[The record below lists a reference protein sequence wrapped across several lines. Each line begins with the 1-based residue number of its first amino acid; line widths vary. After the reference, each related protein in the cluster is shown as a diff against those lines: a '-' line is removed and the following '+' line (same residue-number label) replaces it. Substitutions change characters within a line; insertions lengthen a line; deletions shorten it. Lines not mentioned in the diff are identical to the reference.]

1 MGKASKW
8 FRGLLG
14 LKKTDYTTSPAKP
27 HKEKRRW
34 TFVKSSHSHTEKDNH
49 TQRDN
54 NNHAIAVAAAT
65 AAVAEAAV
73 AAAEAAAVVVR
84 LTSSSSARCADAG
97 PTRIRQHW
105 AAVKIQAAF
114 RACLARRA
122 LRALKGLVK
131 LQALVRGHIERKRTA
146 EWLKRVQALLHAQAQ
161 VSARLTLHASP
172 SSAKFSSHLHG
183 PETPEKFESP
193 VRSKSMKYEQSP
205 MLKRIGSK
213 SCIHINGYQE
223 ICGSGSIRSESQVNE
238 QSCNSGRS
246 LIRTYSS
253 NDERNDRVLEI
264 DSGKP
269 NFTLKRRN
277 LSYSTGCDHYSKSL
291 NSLKESTSLQSG
303 QSPSCEVQSY
313 SYCSQKVNEVEDSPF
328 CTADNSPQFLSA
340 NSKDD
345 GFKRSPFTPT
355 RSDGSRSY
363 IRGYPDHP
371 SYMACTESSK
381 AKVRSLSAPK
391 QRPQSERS
399 GSSNRYSLNG
409 FDMSRLATQRTM
421 HASFTNKAYP
431 GSGRLDKLGMPVG
444 CRGVV
449 GYHWRVLLVTANPVP
464 PLSPPIVKNLSIEII
479 CK

>member
-14 LKKTDYTTSPAKP
+14 LKITEYTTSPTKP

-34 TFVKSSHSHTEKDNH
+34 SFVKSSSSSPYTENNNNTGATCTPH
-49 TQRDN
+49 RDN
-54 NNHAIAVAAAT
+54 NTNNKTNNSKHAMAVAAAT

-73 AAAEAAAVVVR
+73 AAAEAAAVVVS
-84 LTSSSSARCADAG
+84 LTSSSGRCTDVG

-114 RACLARRA
+114 RGCLARRA

-146 EWLKRVQALLHAQAQ
+146 EWLKRVQSLLHAQAQ
-161 VSARLTLHASP
+161 VSAGLTLHASP
-172 SSAKFSSHLHG
+172 SSAKLSSHG
-183 PETPEKFESP
+183 PATPEKFESP
-193 VRSKSMKYEQSP
+193 IRSKSMKHEQSP
-205 MLKRIGSK
+205 ILKRNGTK
-213 SCIHINGYQE
+213 SCVLISGYQE
-223 ICGSGSIRSESQVNE
+223 MSGSRSEGQVHE
-238 QSCNSGRS
+238 QSCNSGKS
-246 LIRTYSS
+246 LLRTCSS

-269 NFTLKRRN
+269 HFTLKRRH
-277 LSYSTGCDHYSKSL
+277 LSYSAASDHYSKSL
-291 NSLKESTSLQSG
+291 NSTKESTSC
-303 QSPSCEVQSY
+303 CEVQSY
-313 SYCSQKVNEVEDSPF
+313 SSQKVNQVEESPF

-340 NSKDD
+340 TSKDE

-363 IRGYPDHP
+363 IRGYPDYP

-391 QRPQSERS
+391 QRPQCERS

-409 FDMSRLATQRTM
+409 FDMSRLATQRAM

-444 CRGVV
+444 YR
-449 GYHWRVLLVTANPVP
+449 Y
-464 PLSPPIVKNLSIEII
+464 
-479 CK
+479 